1 MNDEVDFKKL
11 ARRVKFRRW
20 LVTIFIAIA
29 VSIGVIVGGYVFSQ
43 RLASKASLSTMN
55 LTMDLETVLSPNIKS
70 SDAYL
75 TDGTFMGGNITSH
88 RYKEIE
94 GYRVAWSPVKMHFSG
109 VLGNS
114 GFESYNTTDVSKTGV
129 YDRITQQKIP
139 MLYNLKADQSQEVV
153 KAPHELGKV
162 AQSKNMIAEVGITFK
177 RPMTYAQIQ
186 AKLPANLHSE
196 WYWIGVSG
204 DVATSGLDNN
214 LAGVQASNSNG
225 KLTNGAYQDFRKAMV
240 KVHKS
245 GIDWSVGNYSVIK
258 HGTNYVNHHTKL
270 SQAKFAGI
278 IVTGK
283 SENFK
288 AINGANWIYASSV
301 GYFEPVKSI
310 H

>member
-43 RLASKASLSTMN
+43 RLASKASLATMN
-55 LTMDLETVLSPNIKS
+55 LTTELETVMSPNIKS
-70 SDAYL
+70 NDAYL

-94 GYRVAWSPVKMHFSG
+94 GYRVAWSPIKMHFSG
-109 VLGNS
+109 LRGYS
-114 GFESYNTTDVSKTGV
+114 GYDMYNATDTSKTGV
-129 YDRITQQKIP
+129 YDRVTQQKIP
-139 MLYNLKADQSQEVV
+139 MLYNLKADQSQELV

-162 AQSKNMIAEVGITFK
+162 AKSKNMIAEVGITFK
-177 RPMTYAQIQ
+177 KPMTYAQIQ
-186 AKLPANLHSE
+186 AKLPASLHSE

-204 DVATSGLDNN
+204 NIATSGQDNN
-214 LAGVQASNSNG
+214 LLGVQATKSNGQLSNSDYQEFRQAMVQVKQTGVDWSNG
-225 KLTNGAYQDFRKAMV
+225 KFSLMKYGTDFV
-240 KVHKS
+240 KQHA
-245 GIDWSVGNYSVIK
+245 
-258 HGTNYVNHHTKL
+258 KL